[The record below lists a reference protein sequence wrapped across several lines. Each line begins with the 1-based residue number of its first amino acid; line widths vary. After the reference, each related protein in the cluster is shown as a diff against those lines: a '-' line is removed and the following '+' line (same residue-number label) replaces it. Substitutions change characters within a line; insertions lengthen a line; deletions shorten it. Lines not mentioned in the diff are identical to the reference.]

1 MLYTVI
7 YSNIRDMPSKQK
19 AGVEISTRRNYFSL
33 IRELAITDFKLKY
46 QGSIFGYLWS
56 LMKPL
61 AIFGVLYLVFTV
73 FVRIPS
79 KIPHFPVYLLLGIV
93 LWNYFAE
100 STTAGM
106 RSIVE
111 KGDLIR
117 KVYFPRIVIVI
128 ANSLSALITLL
139 LNLIVIAAFMGIAH
153 IAPTLGSFGFILV
166 IVELYLFSLG
176 VSLFL
181 AALYVRFRDFAYIWD
196 VLLQLGFYASG
207 VIYDVSIIPH
217 KYIKL
222 LALNPITQIL
232 QDGRY
237 ELVSNQS
244 LTTFGVVHSWLHFIP
259 YLIPLALAI
268 SGYFYFEKWAN
279 RFAEDI

>member
-100 STTAGM
+100 SPTVGM
-106 RSIVE
+106 PSIVE

-139 LNLIVIAAFMGIAH
+139 LNLIVIAGFMGIAH
-153 IAPTLGSFGFILV
+153 I
-166 IVELYLFSLG
+166 
-176 VSLFL
+176 
-181 AALYVRFRDFAYIWD
+181 
-196 VLLQLGFYASG
+196 
-207 VIYDVSIIPH
+207 
-217 KYIKL
+217 
-222 LALNPITQIL
+222 
-232 QDGRY
+232 
-237 ELVSNQS
+237 
-244 LTTFGVVHSWLHFIP
+244 
-259 YLIPLALAI
+259 
-268 SGYFYFEKWAN
+268 
-279 RFAEDI
+279 